1 MRYILM
7 TLPIVKIAKESD
19 ETTVI
24 DALKLAFV
32 ADPATRWVWSD
43 TRNYLLNFS
52 TFAKA
57 FGGKA
62 FAYESAYYVGNYSGV
77 ALWLPPNVHPDVD
90 QLITLLQSSG
100 SDEAKNDGPE
110 VFEKMSSYHPNEPH
124 WYLPLLGV
132 DPLYH
137 GKGLGSVLMQHA
149 IVICDQDNKP
159 AYLESSNPKNIPF
172 YERHG
177 FELLGTIQVNT
188 SPPIFPML
196 RKPSY
201 E

>member
-1 MRYILM
+1 M

-32 ADPATRWVWSD
+32 ADPATRWVWPD
-43 TRNYLLNFS
+43 TQKYLLNFS

-62 FAYESAYYVGNYSGV
+62 FAYDSAYYVGNYSGV

-137 GKGLGSVLMQHA
+137 GKGLGSVLIQHTL
-149 IVICDQDNKP
+149 VICDQDNKP

-196 RKPSY
+196 RKPSKL
-201 E
+201 

>member
-1 MRYILM
+1 M
-7 TLPIVKIAKESD
+7 TKPFVKTATDLDK
-19 ETTVI
+19 TTVI

-32 ADPATRWVWSD
+32 ADPATRWVWPD
-43 TRNYLLNFS
+43 TQKYLSNFS
-52 TFAKA
+52 SFAKA

-62 FAYESAYYVGNYSGV
+62 FEYNSAHFIGNYNGA

-90 QLITLLQSSG
+90 QLIALLQNSG
-100 SDEAKNDGPE
+100 SEDAKRDGPE

-137 GKGLGSVLMQHA
+137 GKGLGSLLIQHA
-149 IVICDQDNKP
+149 IAVCVLDENF

-177 FELLGTIQVNT
+177 FELLGKIQVNT

-196 RKPSY
+196 RKPRKLQHN
-201 E
+201 

>member
-1 MRYILM
+1 M

-32 ADPATRWVWSD
+32 ADPATRWVWPD
-43 TRNYLLNFS
+43 TQKYLLNFS

-62 FAYESAYYVGNYSGV
+62 FAYDSAYYVGNYSGV